1 MTTRTTR
8 TAAFRRIPTRL
19 PFPLHD
25 PDLRVSDA
33 ERNEVAD
40 LLAKHYGDGRL
51 SQDEFNER
59 VDRAMNAK
67 TQSDLSGLFDDLP
80 VLDGGKEPVRKPP
93 ARGGR
98 RPLLYLALIVSLLI
112 VAGHGVWWFFMPHWL
127 SLLLLIAVGVYVIRA
142 VEHRARRSSGRPGL
156 DDRSGRDDH
165 PGLGHR
171 P

>member
-8 TAAFRRIPTRL
+8 TAAFRRIMYTN
-19 PFPLHD
+19 

-51 SQDEFNER
+51 TQDEFNER

-67 TQSDLSGLFDDLP
+67 TQSDLAGLFDDLP
-80 VLDGGKEPVRKPP
+80 VLDGDKEPARKPR
-93 ARGGR
+93 ARGGY
-98 RPLLYLALIVSLLI
+98 RPLLYLALIVTLLI
-112 VAGHGVWWFFMPHWL
+112 VAGHGMWWFFMPHWVPVL
-127 SLLLLIAVGVYVIRA
+127 VLIAAGVYVIRA
-142 VEHRARRSSGRPGL
+142 VERGARRSARRDRL
-156 DDRSGRDDH
+156 DDPSGPHDH
-165 PGLGHR
+165 PGLGRR

>member
-1 MTTRTTR
+1 MTTRTG
-8 TAAFRRIPTRL
+8 AFRRIIYT
-19 PFPLHD
+19 D

-40 LLAKHYGDGRL
+40 LLARHYGDGRL
-51 SQDEFNER
+51 TQDEFNER

-80 VLDGGKEPVRKPP
+80 VLDGGAAQAPKPR
-93 ARGGR
+93 ARHGS
-98 RPLLYLALIVSLLI
+98 RPLLFLALIVTLLV

-127 SLLLLIAVGVYVIRA
+127 SVLLLIAVGVYVIRA
-142 VEHRARRSSGRPGL
+142 VERAARRTGGHPRL
-156 DDRSGRDDH
+156 DDRSGPHDH
-165 PGLGHR
+165 PGLGRR